1 MPATLL
7 LKFTPML
14 KLSHKGLNYFNTAV
28 QLGTVRA
35 AADQL
40 NVAPSAVSRQIS
52 QLEAQLGSQLMERG
66 RRGVKLTE
74 AGRLL
79 QEYVLQTQAL
89 EQTCVAA
96 MEDLHGL
103 QAGHVDL
110 AVGEGFVNSLVG
122 EALPSLQEAYP
133 KISYQLH
140 FAGTNE
146 VIRQVELDEVH
157 MGLVFHPPRHPR
169 IRSHHV
175 SRQPL
180 LCVMAPDHPLAARSN
195 LVVSDMLDYP
205 LALQTDS
212 FGIRQLLAMAEFEQ
226 RVQLQPQLVTNSIAA
241 LKQFARS
248 QQGMT
253 VLPEFVVRQ
262 EVQMGLLACVPI
274 DHALLQNGEVHLVTR
289 QSRRLLGAPQLMLQH
304 LRWWLSQ

>member
-1 MPATLL
+1 
-7 LKFTPML
+7 ML

-52 QLEAQLGSQLMERG
+52 KLEAQLGNQLVERG

-74 AGRLL
+74 AGCVL
-79 QEYVLQTQAL
+79 QEYVQQTQAL

-96 MEDLHGL
+96 LEDLHGL

-122 EALPSLQEAYP
+122 EALPSLQQAYP
-133 KISYQLH
+133 QVSYQLH

-169 IRSHHV
+169 ISSHHV

-180 LCVMAPDHPLAARSN
+180 QCVMAPDHPLASHAN
-195 LVVSDMLDYP
+195 LAVSDMLDYP
-205 LALQTDS
+205 LALQTDN

-226 RVQLQPQLVTNSIAA
+226 RIQLQPQLVTNAIAA
-241 LKQFARS
+241 LKQFAQS

-304 LRWWLSQ
+304 LRWWLAQ

>member
-1 MPATLL
+1 
-7 LKFTPML
+7 ML

-122 EALPSLQEAYP
+122 EALPSLQEACP

-157 MGLVFHPPRHPR
+157 MGLVFHPP
-169 IRSHHV
+169 
-175 SRQPL
+175 
-180 LCVMAPDHPLAARSN
+180 
-195 LVVSDMLDYP
+195 
-205 LALQTDS
+205 
-212 FGIRQLLAMAEFEQ
+212 
-226 RVQLQPQLVTNSIAA
+226 
-241 LKQFARS
+241 
-248 QQGMT
+248 
-253 VLPEFVVRQ
+253 
-262 EVQMGLLACVPI
+262 
-274 DHALLQNGEVHLVTR
+274 
-289 QSRRLLGAPQLMLQH
+289 
-304 LRWWLSQ
+304 

>member
-1 MPATLL
+1 
-7 LKFTPML
+7 ML
-14 KLSHKGLNYFNTAV
+14 KLNHKGLNYFNTAV

-40 NVAPSAVSRQIS
+40 NVAPSAISRQIS
-52 QLEAQLGSQLMERG
+52 ALESQLGSQIMERG

-79 QEYVLQTQAL
+79 QEYVQQTQAL

-122 EALPSLQEAYP
+122 EALPALQEAYP
-133 KISYQLH
+133 QVSYQLH

-169 IRSHHV
+169 ITSHHV
-175 SRQPL
+175 ASQPL
-180 LCVMAPDHPLAARSN
+180 LAVMAPDHPLASQSSLN
-195 LVVSDMLDYP
+195 MVDLLNYP
-205 LALQTDS
+205 LALQTDN
-212 FGIRQLLAMAEFEQ
+212 FGIRQLLAMVEFEQ
-226 RVQLQPQLVTNSIAA
+226 RIQLQPQLVTNSIAA
-241 LKQFARS
+241 LKQFARA

-274 DHALLQNGEVHLVTR
+274 NHTLLQNGEVHLVTR
-289 QSRRLLGAPQLMLQH
+289 QGRRLLGAPQLMLQH
-304 LRWWLSQ
+304 LRWWLGQ

>member
-1 MPATLL
+1 
-7 LKFTPML
+7 ML

-52 QLEAQLGSQLMERG
+52 KLEAQLGNQLVERG

-74 AGRLL
+74 AGCVL
-79 QEYVLQTQAL
+79 QEYVQQTQAL

-96 MEDLHGL
+96 LEDLHGL

-122 EALPSLQEAYP
+122 EALPSLQQAYP
-133 KISYQLH
+133 QVTYKLH

-169 IRSHHV
+169 ISSHHV

-180 LCVMAPDHPLAARSN
+180 QCVMAPDHPLASHAN
-195 LVVSDMLDYP
+195 LAVSDMLDYP
-205 LALQTDS
+205 LALQTDN

-226 RVQLQPQLVTNSIAA
+226 RIQLQPQLVTNAIAA
-241 LKQFARS
+241 LKQFAQS

-304 LRWWLSQ
+304 LRWWLAQ